1 MNGQRRSSPI
11 PKLGKGSFNMR
22 AIKKSLYKSSD
33 SGGDESLDRVNV
45 RSNNSQ
51 ESPTRRQS
59 AASMQVLQCMQSAAE
74 AAHKRRFRI
83 TICTTV
89 AALVPFVYSIVMFWL
104 QSLFIASPFHFGH
117 AGWYGGV
124 VPWFGMIML
133 LGVMPNDAAL
143 IRVLNLMLIFFAI
156 SAFFICVGLITA
168 LLEINPVYWK
178 ENESDPTYAICEGT
192 AYQAGCISLVARY
205 GICGS
210 LLALAGIL
218 CSANLQRHSG
228 ITFYDPSQKKGFR
241 YNDSAFKIPAR
252 SALNRVWFLLRFSAF
267 LPTGFFYLVYA
278 VVMVLLGEM
287 APWYPD
293 AEFYADVFMGVSWMI
308 AALVFTDERRRVI
321 MGYLS
326 RMNTQGEADSA
337 AAVAALLGG
346 RDAQTSLKLAQ
357 SRFRAIKLSD
367 LTEADF
373 QCSDDDSKN
382 SLFAKSTEV
391 SLGGCDAFISHSWS
405 DCGSS
410 RYDALQMWAEQFKQ
424 ANGREP
430 TLWLDKACIDQSDIS
445 ANLLCL
451 PVFTA
456 GCERLLILA
465 GKTYTERLWCIIEVF
480 VFIRMGGALARIT
493 VLPIDMADESEAQK
507 MFETVDA
514 KECKCFLE
522 SDRQRLLGVVE
533 QGFGNFH
540 QFNDILRH
548 VFKKRMSGIV
558 RSRQFKNVPRV
569 SEERLSTEST

>member
-1 MNGQRRSSPI
+1 MSDDGTRRSSVGF
-11 PKLGKGSFNMR
+11 KGLGSFNMR
-22 AIKKSLYKSSD
+22 AIKRSIYHSSD
-33 SGGDESLDRVNV
+33 SGDSESIDRVSV
-45 RSNNSQ
+45 SRSNSRD
-51 ESPTRRQS
+51 SCARKQS
-59 AASMQVLQCMQSAAE
+59 AASMQVLQCMQAAAE

-89 AALVPFVYSIVMFWL
+89 AALVPFVYSIFMFWL
-104 QSLFIASPFHFGH
+104 QNLFIVSPFDFGH

-192 AYQAGCISLVARY
+192 TYQAGCIALVLRY
-205 GICGS
+205 VSAGLLLGI
-210 LLALAGIL
+210 AGVI
-218 CSANLQRHSG
+218 CSTNLQRHSG
-228 ITFYDPSQKKGFR
+228 ITFYDPYEKKGFR
-241 YNDSAFKIPAR
+241 YNDSAFKTPAR
-252 SALNRVWFLLRFSAF
+252 VALNRVWFLLRFVAF

-278 VVMVLLGEM
+278 MVMVLLGDM
-287 APWYPD
+287 VPWYPD
-293 AEFYADVFMGVSWMI
+293 AEFYADVFMGVSWVI
-308 AALVFTDERRRVI
+308 AAVVFTDERRRVI

-326 RMNTQGEADSA
+326 RINTQGEADSA

-346 RDAQTSLKLAQ
+346 RDAQDSLKLAQ

-391 SLGGCDAFISHSWS
+391 ALGCCDAFISHSWS
-405 DCGSS
+405 DCGTT
-410 RYDALQMWAEQFKQ
+410 RYDALQIWALEFKEE
-424 ANGREP
+424 NGREP
-430 TLWLDKACIDQSDIS
+430 TLWLDKACIDQTDIS

-480 VFIRMGGALARIT
+480 VFIRMGGDLSRIT
-493 VLPIDMADESEAQK
+493 VLPIDMANESEAHK

-548 VFKKRMSGIV
+548 VFTKRMSTVVHSRHFKHVAVV
-558 RSRQFKNVPRV
+558 RPDGS
-569 SEERLSTEST
+569 STES